1 MFEQMKENDFMPT
14 TFSNN
19 YLRNGKYGVKITQI
33 ELARTDPKPESG
45 KQPQDFVNYHL
56 EVVEPKEFAGIS
68 ESLKF
73 YHKAKGEAKYGPDKD
88 TTYNMWNLLDKTI
101 ALWQAKFFKLP
112 QSVLSDENKLIDTLT
127 TKTNETLTEKV
138 FYIEKKPQKDNPK
151 YSNVNFLSI
160 DAEKAG
166 ELGAYADETQ
176 EAAESIA
183 SNTTITDADNPF
195 AREEVA
201 NNDGEDD
208 DWLNK

>member
-1 MFEQMKENDFMPT
+1 M
-14 TFSNN
+14 
-19 YLRNGKYGVKITQI
+19 
-33 ELARTDPKPESG
+33 
-45 KQPQDFVNYHL
+45 
-56 EVVEPKEFAGIS
+56 
-68 ESLKF
+68 
-73 YHKAKGEAKYGPDKD
+73 
-88 TTYNMWNLLDKTI
+88 
-101 ALWQAKFFKLP
+101 
-112 QSVLSDENKLIDTLT
+112 
-127 TKTNETLTEKV
+127 

-201 NNDGEDD
+201 NNGGEDD